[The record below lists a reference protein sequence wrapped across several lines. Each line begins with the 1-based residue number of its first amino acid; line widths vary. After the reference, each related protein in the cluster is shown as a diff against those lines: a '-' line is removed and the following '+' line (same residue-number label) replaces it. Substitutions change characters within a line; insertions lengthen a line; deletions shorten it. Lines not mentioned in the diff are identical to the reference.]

1 MIETGSEAHTTLLN
15 VLVEC
20 AGYPVTAK
28 LMTPDG
34 GASLTTGGT
43 LSRNVDQSQF
53 PDVLRA
59 RDGRVELPDMLTILI
74 ERDREIAG
82 AFILRSAAILTV
94 DHAQRDSPE
103 LAHLAE
109 TTITI
114 RDDDA
119 ESATAVLHLFWYP
132 PADG

>member
-1 MIETGSEAHTTLLN
+1 MIATGSEAHTTLLN
-15 VLVEC
+15 VLVER

-28 LMTPDG
+28 LMTPGG

-53 PDVLRA
+53 PNVLRA
-59 RDGRVELPDMLTILI
+59 RDGRVELPEMLTILI

-82 AFILRSAAILTV
+82 AFIIRSAAILTV
-94 DHAQRDSPE
+94 DDARTDESAV
-103 LAHLAE
+103 AHTAE

-119 ESATAVLHLFWYP
+119 EPATGVLHLYWYP

>member
-15 VLVEC
+15 VLVER

-28 LMTPDG
+28 LTTPGG

-43 LSRNVDQSQF
+43 LSGNIDQSQA
-53 PDVLRA
+53 PDILRA
-59 RDGRVELPDMLTILI
+59 RDGRVELPDTLTILI

-94 DHAQRDSPE
+94 DHAQTGGPE
-103 LAHLAE
+103 VAHVAE
-109 TTITI
+109 TTITMC
-114 RDDDA
+114 DDDA
-119 ESATAVLHLFWYP
+119 ESATGSLHLYWYP